1 MQQCGVP
8 IPPSPLSTPTFLP
21 VVTREG
27 RSLASRGLSLSG
39 GAGRSAGVTA
49 TAADGWKGRLP
60 SPLVLLPR
68 SSRCQARRRRRRN
81 GRTSSLL
88 LHPPAPERALLASP
102 SSDPSPRGLGTSS
115 GSAQGGAGA
124 GLLLGCRV
132 SMSDNQSW
140 NSSGSEEDPETESGP
155 PVERCGVLS
164 KWTNYIHG
172 WQDRWVVLKNN
183 TLSYYKSEDETEY
196 GCRGSIC
203 LSKAVITPHDFDECR
218 FDISVNDSV
227 WYLRAQDPDHRQQ
240 WIDAIEQ
247 HKTESGYG
255 SESSLRRHGSMVS
268 LVSGASGYSATSTS
282 SFKKGHSLREKL
294 AEMETFR
301 DILCRQVDTLQ
312 KFFDACAD
320 AVSKDELQRDKVV
333 EDDEDDF
340 PTTRSD
346 GDFLHNTNGN
356 KEKLFPHVT
365 PKGIN
370 GIDFKGEAI
379 TFKATTAGILATLSH
394 CIELMVKRE
403 DSWQKRLDKE
413 TEKKRRAEEGYKNAM
428 IELKKKSH
436 FGGPDYEEG
445 PNSLINEEEFF
456 DAVEAALDRQDK
468 IEEQSQSEK
477 VRLHWPTSLPSGD
490 AFSSV
495 GTHRFVQK
503 PYSRSSSMSSID
515 LVSASDDV
523 HRFSSQVEEM
533 VQNHM
538 TYSLQDVGGD
548 ANWQLVVEE
557 GEMKVY
563 RREVE
568 ENGIVLDP
576 LKATHAVKGV
586 TGHEVCNYF
595 WNVDVRNDWETTIE
609 NFHVVETL
617 ADNAIIVYQTH
628 KRVWPASQRDVLY
641 LSAIR
646 KIPAK
651 TENDPETWIVCNF
664 SVDHDSAPLNNRC
677 VRAKINIA
685 MICQTLVSP
694 PEGNHEISRDN
705 ILCKITYV
713 ANVNPGGWAPAS
725 VLRAVAK
732 REYPKFLK
740 RFTSYVQE
748 KTAGKPILF

>member
-1 MQQCGVP
+1 VYCNN
-8 IPPSPLSTPTFLP
+8 FWN
-21 VVTREG
+21 
-27 RSLASRGLSLSG
+27 SLSSNKSYLD
-39 GAGRSAGVTA
+39 RQ
-49 TAADGWKGRLP
+49 
-60 SPLVLLPR
+60 
-68 SSRCQARRRRRRN
+68 RC
-81 GRTSSLL
+81 
-88 LHPPAPERALLASP
+88 
-102 SSDPSPRGLGTSS
+102 
-115 GSAQGGAGA
+115 
-124 GLLLGCRV
+124 
-132 SMSDNQSW
+132 
-140 NSSGSEEDPETESGP
+140 
-155 PVERCGVLS
+155 
-164 KWTNYIHG
+164 
-172 WQDRWVVLKNN
+172 
-183 TLSYYKSEDETEY
+183 
-196 GCRGSIC
+196 
-203 LSKAVITPHDFDECR
+203 TPHFSAIVFKKYTRTQNTFFIGPHEFDECR
-218 FDISVNDSV
+218 LDISVNDSV
-227 WYLRAQDPDHRQQ
+227 WYLRAQDPERRNKWIEFIELHRVN
-240 WIDAIEQ
+240 
-247 HKTESGYG
+247 SGYG
-255 SESSLRRHGSMVS
+255 SESSLRRHGSMLS
-268 LVSGASGYSATSTS
+268 LTSATSGYSATSTS

-312 KFFDACAD
+312 KYFDSCAD
-320 AVSKDELQRDKVV
+320 VSKDELQRDKIV

-340 PTTRSD
+340 PNTRTD
-346 GDFLHNTNGN
+346 GEFLHNSNGS
-356 KEKLFPHVT
+356 KEKLFQSLN

-394 CIELMVKRE
+394 CIDLMVKRE

-413 TEKKRRAEEGYKNAM
+413 MEKRRRIEESYISALN
-428 IELKKKSH
+428 ELKKKSH

-445 PNSLINEEEFF
+445 PNSLINEDEFF

-468 IEEQSQSEK
+468 IEEQSQAEK
-477 VRLHWPTSLPSGD
+477 TRIE
-490 AFSSV
+490 
-495 GTHRFVQK
+495 
-503 PYSRSSSMSSID
+503 RSSPPPPEDIYSTSGS
-515 LVSASDDV
+515 
-523 HRFSSQVEEM
+523 HRFSDKVEEM

-576 LKATHAVKGV
+576 LKATHSVKGV
-586 TGHEVCNYF
+586 TGHEVCHYF
-595 WNVDVRNDWETTIE
+595 WDTMYRNDWETTIE
-609 NFHVVETL
+609 NFNVVERL
-617 ADNAIIVYQTH
+617 SDNAAIIYQTH

-641 LSAIR
+641 LSAMR
-646 KIPAK
+646 KILANN
-651 TENDPETWIVCNF
+651 ENDPDTWLVCNF
-664 SVDHDSAPLNNRC
+664 SVDHDEAQTSSRC

-694 PEGNHEISRDN
+694 PEGDKEISRDN

-748 KTAGKPILF
+748 KTSGKPILF

>member
-1 MQQCGVP
+1 MMWRRSPGR
-8 IPPSPLSTPTFLP
+8 PLSS
-21 VVTREG
+21 V
-27 RSLASRGLSLSG
+27 
-39 GAGRSAGVTA
+39 
-49 TAADGWKGRLP
+49 
-60 SPLVLLPR
+60 R
-68 SSRCQARRRRRRN
+68 SSARTPEISEQGCCQGFIN
-81 GRTSSLL
+81 NI
-88 LHPPAPERALLASP
+88 H
-102 SSDPSPRGLGTSS
+102 
-115 GSAQGGAGA
+115 Q
-124 GLLLGCRV
+124 
-132 SMSDNQSW
+132 
-140 NSSGSEEDPETESGP
+140 
-155 PVERCGVLS
+155 
-164 KWTNYIHG
+164 WTNYIHG

-203 LSKAVITPHDFDECR
+203 LSKAVITPHEFDECR

-227 WYLRAQDPDHRQQ
+227 WYLRAQDLDHRQH

-255 SESSLRRHGSMVS
+255 SESSLRRQGSMIS

-282 SFKKGHSLREKL
+282 SFKKGHSLCEKL

-312 KFFDACAD
+312 KYFDACAD
-320 AVSKDELQRDKVV
+320 AVSMDELERDKVV
-333 EDDEDDF
+333 EDDDDDF
-340 PTTRSD
+340 LTTHPD
-346 GDFLHNTNGN
+346 GDFLHSGNGS

-394 CIELMVKRE
+394 CIDLMVKRE

-413 TEKKRRAEEGYKNAM
+413 VEKRRRIEEAYKNALT
-428 IELKKKSH
+428 ELKKKSH

-468 IEEQSQSEK
+468 IEQSHCEK
-477 VRLHWPTSLPSGD
+477 VRLHWPTSPAPRD
-490 AFSSV
+490 AYPGM
-495 GTHRFVQK
+495 GTHRFVQS
-503 PYSRSSSMSSID
+503 PYSRSSSMSSTD
-515 LVSASDDV
+515 LVSASDV
-523 HRFSSQVEEM
+523 HRYSTQVEEM

-576 LKATHAVKGV
+576 LKATHSVKGV
-586 TGHEVCNYF
+586 TGHEVCHYF

-617 ADNAIIVYQTH
+617 ADDAIIVYQTH

-646 KIPAK
+646 MIPVV
-651 TENDPETWIVCNF
+651 TENDPDTWIVCNF
-664 SVDHDSAPLNNRC
+664 SVDHDSAPVNNRC

-694 PEGNHEISRDN
+694 PEGNREISRDN
-705 ILCKITYV
+705 IQCKITYV

-740 RFTSYVQE
+740 RFTLYVQE
-748 KTAGKPILF
+748 KTSGKSILF

>member
-1 MQQCGVP
+1 
-8 IPPSPLSTPTFLP
+8 
-21 VVTREG
+21 
-27 RSLASRGLSLSG
+27 
-39 GAGRSAGVTA
+39 
-49 TAADGWKGRLP
+49 
-60 SPLVLLPR
+60 
-68 SSRCQARRRRRRN
+68 
-81 GRTSSLL
+81 
-88 LHPPAPERALLASP
+88 
-102 SSDPSPRGLGTSS
+102 
-115 GSAQGGAGA
+115 
-124 GLLLGCRV
+124 
-132 SMSDNQSW
+132 MSDNQSW
-140 NSSGSEEDPETESGP
+140 NSSGSEEDLDTESGQ
-155 PVERCGVLS
+155 PVELGGVLS

-183 TLSYYKSEDETEY
+183 TLSYYKSEDEREY
-196 GCRGSIC
+196 GCRGSLC
-203 LSKAVITPHDFDECR
+203 LSKAVITPHEFDECR

-227 WYLRAQDPDHRQQ
+227 WYLRAQDPEHRRQ
-240 WIDAIEQ
+240 WIESIEL
-247 HKTESGYG
+247 HKAESGYG
-255 SESSLRRHGSMVS
+255 SESSLRRHGSMLS
-268 LVSGASGYSATSTS
+268 LTSAASGYSATSTS

-312 KFFDACAD
+312 KYFDACAD
-320 AVSKDELQRDKVV
+320 AVSKDEFQRDKVV

-340 PTTRSD
+340 PNTRPD
-346 GDFLHNTNGN
+346 GDFLHNNNGS
-356 KEKLFPHVT
+356 KEKLFPSVN

-379 TFKATTAGILATLSH
+379 TFKATTAGILSTLSH
-394 CIELMVKRE
+394 CIDLMMKRE

-413 TEKKRRAEEGYKNAM
+413 LEKRRRVEEAYKTAVS
-428 IELKKKSH
+428 ELKKKSH

-445 PNSLINEEEFF
+445 PNSLINEDEFF

-468 IEEQSQSEK
+468 IEEQVMPHAPGPEFSISD
-477 VRLHWPTSLPSGD
+477 VFFFFFFWGPLHNLGSG
-490 AFSSV
+490 S
-495 GTHRFVQK
+495 
-503 PYSRSSSMSSID
+503 

-523 HRFSSQVEEM
+523 HRFRMQVEEM
-533 VQNHM
+533 VQYHM
-538 TYSLQDVGGD
+538 SYSLQDVGGD

-586 TGHEVCNYF
+586 TGHEVCHYF
-595 WNVDVRNDWETTIE
+595 WNTEVRNDWETTIE
-609 NFHVVETL
+609 NFNVVETL
-617 ADNAIIVYQTH
+617 SDNAIIIYQTH

-646 KIPAK
+646 KIVANN
-651 TENDPETWIVCNF
+651 ENDPDTWLVCNF
-664 SVDHDSAPLNNRC
+664 SVDHENNPPTNRC
-677 VRAKINIA
+677 VRAKINVA

-694 PEGNHEISRDN
+694 PEGDKEISRDN

-740 RFTSYVQE
+740 RFTTYVQE
-748 KTAGKPILF
+748 KTAGKSILF

>member
-1 MQQCGVP
+1 
-8 IPPSPLSTPTFLP
+8 
-21 VVTREG
+21 
-27 RSLASRGLSLSG
+27 
-39 GAGRSAGVTA
+39 
-49 TAADGWKGRLP
+49 
-60 SPLVLLPR
+60 
-68 SSRCQARRRRRRN
+68 
-81 GRTSSLL
+81 
-88 LHPPAPERALLASP
+88 
-102 SSDPSPRGLGTSS
+102 
-115 GSAQGGAGA
+115 
-124 GLLLGCRV
+124 
-132 SMSDNQSW
+132 MSDNQSW
-140 NSSGSEEDPETESGP
+140 NSSGSEEDIEPREESGHL
-155 PVERCGVLS
+155 VGVGDLSGVLS

-183 TLSYYKSEDETEY
+183 TLSYYKSQDETEY
-196 GCRGSIC
+196 GCRGSLC
-203 LSKAVITPHDFDECR
+203 LSKAVITPHEFDECR
-218 FDISVNDSV
+218 LDISVNDSV
-227 WYLRAQDPDHRQQ
+227 WYLRAQDPEHRNQ
-240 WIDAIEQ
+240 WIDSIEL
-247 HKTESGYG
+247 HRADSGYG
-255 SESSLRRHGSMVS
+255 SESSLRRHGSMLS
-268 LVSGASGYSATSTS
+268 LTSATSGYSATSTS
-282 SFKKGHSLREKL
+282 SFRKGHSLREKL

-312 KFFDACAD
+312 KYFDSCAD
-320 AVSKDELQRDKVV
+320 AESKDELQRDKIV

-340 PTTRSD
+340 PNTRTD
-346 GDFLHNTNGN
+346 GEFLHNNNGS
-356 KEKLFPHVT
+356 KEKLFQSLS

-394 CIELMVKRE
+394 CIDLMVKRE
-403 DSWQKRLDKE
+403 DSWQRRLDKE
-413 TEKKRRAEEGYKNAM
+413 MEKRRRIEESYKSALN
-428 IELKKKSH
+428 ELKKKSH

-445 PNSLINEEEFF
+445 PNSLINEDEFF

-468 IEEQSQSEK
+468 IEEQCQTDK
-477 VRLHWPTSLPSGD
+477 VRI
-490 AFSSV
+490 
-495 GTHRFVQK
+495 Q
-503 PYSRSSSMSSID
+503 RSSPVPPADVYSS
-515 LVSASDDV
+515 SGS
-523 HRFSSQVEEM
+523 HRFSDKVEEM

-538 TYSLQDVGGD
+538 NYSLQDVGGD

-576 LKATHAVKGV
+576 LKATHSVKGV
-586 TGHEVCNYF
+586 TGHEVCHYF
-595 WNVDVRNDWETTIE
+595 WDTAYRNDWETTIE
-609 NFHVVETL
+609 NFNVVENL
-617 ADNAIIVYQTH
+617 SDNAAVIYQTH

-641 LSAIR
+641 LSAMR
-646 KIPAK
+646 KILANN
-651 TENDPETWIVCNF
+651 ENDPDTWLVCNF
-664 SVDHDSAPLNNRC
+664 SVDHDDAQPTSRC

-694 PEGNHEISRDN
+694 PEGDKEISRDN

>member
-1 MQQCGVP
+1 
-8 IPPSPLSTPTFLP
+8 
-21 VVTREG
+21 
-27 RSLASRGLSLSG
+27 
-39 GAGRSAGVTA
+39 
-49 TAADGWKGRLP
+49 
-60 SPLVLLPR
+60 
-68 SSRCQARRRRRRN
+68 
-81 GRTSSLL
+81 
-88 LHPPAPERALLASP
+88 
-102 SSDPSPRGLGTSS
+102 
-115 GSAQGGAGA
+115 
-124 GLLLGCRV
+124 
-132 SMSDNQSW
+132 MSDNQSW
-140 NSSGSEEDPETESGP
+140 NSSGSEEDLETEPGP
-155 PVERCGVLS
+155 HGGVAEFSGVLS

-183 TLSYYKSEDETEY
+183 TLSYYKSQDEREY
-196 GCRGSIC
+196 GCRGSLC
-203 LSKAVITPHDFDECR
+203 LSKAVITPHEFDECR
-218 FDISVNDSV
+218 LDISVNDSV
-227 WYLRAQDPDHRQQ
+227 WYLRAMDPEHRNQ
-240 WIDAIEQ
+240 WIDSIEQ
-247 HKTESGYG
+247 HRVESGYG
-255 SESSLRRHGSMVS
+255 SESSLRRHGSMLS
-268 LVSGASGYSATSTS
+268 LTSATSSYSATSTS
-282 SFKKGHSLREKL
+282 SFKKGHSLQEKL

-312 KFFDACAD
+312 KYFDACSD
-320 AVSKDELQRDKVV
+320 AVSKDELQRDKIV

-340 PTTRSD
+340 PTTRPD
-346 GDFLHNTNGN
+346 GEFLHNNHNGSR
-356 KEKLFPHVT
+356 EKLFQSLST
-365 PKGIN
+365 KGIN

-394 CIELMVKRE
+394 CLDLMVKRE
-403 DSWQKRLDKE
+403 DSWQRRLDKE
-413 TEKKRRAEEGYKNAM
+413 TEKRRRVEEAYKTALS
-428 IELKKKSH
+428 ELKKKSH

-445 PNSLINEEEFF
+445 PNSLINEDEFF

-468 IEEQSQSEK
+468 IEEQTQTEK
-477 VRLHWPTSLPSGD
+477 SRIQRLSPMPSLD
-490 AFSSV
+490 AYSV
-495 GTHRFVQK
+495 MGTHRFAEK
-503 PYSRSSSMSSID
+503 
-515 LVSASDDV
+515 
-523 HRFSSQVEEM
+523 VEEM
-533 VQNHM
+533 VQSHM

-586 TGHEVCNYF
+586 TGHEVCHYF
-595 WNVDVRNDWETTIE
+595 WDTDVRNDWESDKIR
-609 NFHVVETL
+609 ET
-617 ADNAIIVYQTH
+617 DSET
-628 KRVWPASQRDVLY
+628 RVWPASQRDVLY

-646 KIPAK
+646 KIIANN
-651 TENDPETWIVCNF
+651 ENDPDTWLVCNF
-664 SVDHDSAPLNNRC
+664 SVDHDNPSSRC

-694 PEGNHEISRDN
+694 PEGDKEISRDN

>member
-1 MQQCGVP
+1 
-8 IPPSPLSTPTFLP
+8 
-21 VVTREG
+21 
-27 RSLASRGLSLSG
+27 
-39 GAGRSAGVTA
+39 
-49 TAADGWKGRLP
+49 
-60 SPLVLLPR
+60 
-68 SSRCQARRRRRRN
+68 
-81 GRTSSLL
+81 
-88 LHPPAPERALLASP
+88 
-102 SSDPSPRGLGTSS
+102 
-115 GSAQGGAGA
+115 
-124 GLLLGCRV
+124 
-132 SMSDNQSW
+132 MSDNQSW
-140 NSSGSEEDPETESGP
+140 NSSGSEEDIEPREESGHL
-155 PVERCGVLS
+155 VGVVDLSGVLS

-183 TLSYYKSEDETEY
+183 TLSYYKSQDETEY
-196 GCRGSIC
+196 GCRGSLC
-203 LSKAVITPHDFDECR
+203 LSKAVITPHEFDECR
-218 FDISVNDSV
+218 LDISVNDSV
-227 WYLRAQDPDHRQQ
+227 WYLRAQDPEHRHQ
-240 WIDAIEQ
+240 WIDAIELHRSIREGRQ
-247 HKTESGYG
+247 EKGGVQGTIIIPPPLADSGYG
-255 SESSLRRHGSMVS
+255 SESSLRRHGSMLS
-268 LVSGASGYSATSTS
+268 LTSATSGYSATSTS
-282 SFKKGHSLREKL
+282 SFRKGHSLREKL

-312 KFFDACAD
+312 KYFDGCAD

-340 PTTRSD
+340 PNTRTD
-346 GDFLHNTNGN
+346 GEFLHNNNNNNGS
-356 KEKLFPHVT
+356 KEKLFQSLSH
-365 PKGIN
+365 KGIN

-394 CIELMVKRE
+394 CIDLMVKRE
-403 DSWQKRLDKE
+403 DSWQRRLDKE
-413 TEKKRRAEEGYKNAM
+413 MEKRRRIEESYKSALN
-428 IELKKKSH
+428 ELKKKSH

-445 PNSLINEEEFF
+445 PNSLINEDEFF

-468 IEEQSQSEK
+468 IEEQSQTEK
-477 VRLHWPTSLPSGD
+477 TRI
-490 AFSSV
+490 
-495 GTHRFVQK
+495 Q
-503 PYSRSSSMSSID
+503 RSSPVPPSDIYSS
-515 LVSASDDV
+515 SGS
-523 HRFSSQVEEM
+523 HRFSDKVEEM

-576 LKATHAVKGV
+576 LKATHSVKGV
-586 TGHEVCNYF
+586 TGHEVCHYF
-595 WNVDVRNDWETTIE
+595 WDTAYRNDWETTIE
-609 NFHVVETL
+609 NFNVVESL
-617 ADNAIIVYQTH
+617 SENAVVVYQTH

-641 LSAIR
+641 LSAMR
-646 KIPAK
+646 KILANN
-651 TENDPETWIVCNF
+651 ENDPDTWLVCNF
-664 SVDHDSAPLNNRC
+664 SVDHDDAQPSSRC

-694 PEGNHEISRDN
+694 PEGDKEISRDN
-705 ILCKITYV
+705 ITCKITYV

>member
-1 MQQCGVP
+1 
-8 IPPSPLSTPTFLP
+8 
-21 VVTREG
+21 
-27 RSLASRGLSLSG
+27 
-39 GAGRSAGVTA
+39 
-49 TAADGWKGRLP
+49 
-60 SPLVLLPR
+60 
-68 SSRCQARRRRRRN
+68 
-81 GRTSSLL
+81 
-88 LHPPAPERALLASP
+88 
-102 SSDPSPRGLGTSS
+102 
-115 GSAQGGAGA
+115 
-124 GLLLGCRV
+124 
-132 SMSDNQSW
+132 MSDNQSW
-140 NSSGSEEDPETESGP
+140 NSSGSEEDIEPREDYGH
-155 PVERCGVLS
+155 PVGVVEFSGVLS

-183 TLSYYKSEDETEY
+183 TLSYYKSQDETEY
-196 GCRGSIC
+196 GCRGSLC
-203 LSKAVITPHDFDECR
+203 LSKAVITPHEFDECR
-218 FDISVNDSV
+218 LDISVNDSV
-227 WYLRAQDPDHRQQ
+227 WYLRAQDPERRNKWIEFIELHRSIREGRRQKGGIQ
-240 WIDAIEQ
+240 GTIIIPSPLAD
-247 HKTESGYG
+247 SGYG
-255 SESSLRRHGSMVS
+255 SESSLRRHGSMLS
-268 LVSGASGYSATSTS
+268 LTSATSGYSATSTS

-312 KFFDACAD
+312 KYFDSCSD
-320 AVSKDELQRDKVV
+320 VSKDELQRDKLV

-340 PTTRSD
+340 PNTRTD
-346 GDFLHNTNGN
+346 GEFLHNNNGS
-356 KEKLFPHVT
+356 KEKLFQSLN

-394 CIELMVKRE
+394 CIDLMAKRE

-413 TEKKRRAEEGYKNAM
+413 MEKRRRIEESYKSALN
-428 IELKKKSH
+428 ELKKKSH

-445 PNSLINEEEFF
+445 PNSLINEDEFF

-468 IEEQSQSEK
+468 IEEQSQAEK
-477 VRLHWPTSLPSGD
+477 TRIE
-490 AFSSV
+490 
-495 GTHRFVQK
+495 
-503 PYSRSSSMSSID
+503 RSSPPPPEDIYSTSGS
-515 LVSASDDV
+515 
-523 HRFSSQVEEM
+523 HRFSNKVEEM

-576 LKATHAVKGV
+576 LKATHSVKGV
-586 TGHEVCNYF
+586 TGHEVCHYF
-595 WNVDVRNDWETTIE
+595 WDTMYRNDWETTIE
-609 NFHVVETL
+609 NFNVVERL
-617 ADNAIIVYQTH
+617 SDNAAIIYQTH

-641 LSAIR
+641 LSAMR
-646 KIPAK
+646 KIL
-651 TENDPETWIVCNF
+651 TNNENDPDTWLVCNF
-664 SVDHDSAPLNNRC
+664 SVDHDEAQPSSRC

-694 PEGNHEISRDN
+694 PEGDKEIGRDN

-748 KTAGKPILF
+748 KTSGKPILF

>member
-1 MQQCGVP
+1 M
-8 IPPSPLSTPTFLP
+8 S
-21 VVTREG
+21 E
-27 RSLASRGLSLSG
+27 
-39 GAGRSAGVTA
+39 
-49 TAADGWKGRLP
+49 K
-60 SPLVLLPR
+60 
-68 SSRCQARRRRRRN
+68 SS
-81 GRTSSLL
+81 
-88 LHPPAPERALLASP
+88 
-102 SSDPSPRGLGTSS
+102 SS
-115 GSAQGGAGA
+115 GSDED
-124 GLLLGCRV
+124 V
-132 SMSDNQSW
+132 
-140 NSSGSEEDPETESGP
+140 DPESGQ
-155 PVERCGVLS
+155 PVELGGILS

-183 TLSYYKSEDETEY
+183 TLSYYKSQDEREY
-196 GCRGSIC
+196 GCRGSLC
-203 LSKAVITPHDFDECR
+203 LSKAVITPHEFDECR

-227 WYLRAQDPDHRQQ
+227 WYLRAEDPEHRLQ
-240 WIDAIEQ
+240 WIESIEL
-247 HKTESGYG
+247 HKAESGYG
-255 SESSLRRHGSMVS
+255 SETSLRRHGSMLS
-268 LVSGASGYSATSTS
+268 LTSAASALSATSTS
-282 SFKKGHSLREKL
+282 SFKKGHRLREKL

-312 KFFDACAD
+312 KYFDSCAD
-320 AVSKDELQRDKVV
+320 AVSKDEFQRDRVV
-333 EDDEDDF
+333 EEDEDDF
-340 PTTRSD
+340 PATTRSD
-346 GDFLHNTNGN
+346 GEYNHNNNGS
-356 KEKLFPHVT
+356 KEKLFSPAS

-379 TFKATTAGILATLSH
+379 TFKATTAGILSTLSH

-413 TEKKRRAEEGYKNAM
+413 LEKRRRVEDAYKSAVH
-428 IELKKKSH
+428 ELKKKSH
-436 FGGPDYEEG
+436 YGGPDYEEG
-445 PNSLINEEEFF
+445 PNSLINEDEFF

-468 IEEQSQSEK
+468 IEEQCQSEK
-477 VRLHWPTSLPSGD
+477 TRNTSS
-490 AFSSV
+490 SSV
-495 GTHRFVQK
+495 SLDAYSAIGTHRFANK
-503 PYSRSSSMSSID
+503 
-515 LVSASDDV
+515 
-523 HRFSSQVEEM
+523 VEEM

-548 ANWQLVVEE
+548 ANWQLVIEE

-576 LKATHAVKGV
+576 LKATHSVKGV
-586 TGHEVCNYF
+586 TGHEVCHYF
-595 WNVDVRNDWETTIE
+595 WDTDVRMDWETTIE
-609 NFHVVETL
+609 NFNVVEKL
-617 ADNAIIVYQTH
+617 SENAIIVYQTH

-646 KIPAK
+646 KIMA
-651 TENDPETWIVCNF
+651 TNENDPDTWLVCNF
-664 SVDHDSAPLNNRC
+664 SVDHNNAPPTNRC
-677 VRAKINIA
+677 VRAKINVA

-694 PEGNHEISRDN
+694 PEGDKEISRDN

>member
-1 MQQCGVP
+1 
-8 IPPSPLSTPTFLP
+8 
-21 VVTREG
+21 
-27 RSLASRGLSLSG
+27 
-39 GAGRSAGVTA
+39 
-49 TAADGWKGRLP
+49 
-60 SPLVLLPR
+60 
-68 SSRCQARRRRRRN
+68 
-81 GRTSSLL
+81 
-88 LHPPAPERALLASP
+88 
-102 SSDPSPRGLGTSS
+102 
-115 GSAQGGAGA
+115 
-124 GLLLGCRV
+124 
-132 SMSDNQSW
+132 MSDNQSW
-140 NSSGSEEDPETESGP
+140 NSSGSEEDLDTESGQ
-155 PVERCGVLS
+155 PVELGGVLS

-183 TLSYYKSEDETEY
+183 TLSYYKSEDEREY
-196 GCRGSIC
+196 GCRGSLC
-203 LSKAVITPHDFDECR
+203 LSKAVITPHEFDECR

-227 WYLRAQDPDHRQQ
+227 WYLRAQDPEHRRQ
-240 WIDAIEQ
+240 WIESIEL
-247 HKTESGYG
+247 HKAESGYG
-255 SESSLRRHGSMVS
+255 SESSLRRHGSMLS
-268 LVSGASGYSATSTS
+268 LTSAASGYSATSTS

-312 KFFDACAD
+312 KYFDACAD
-320 AVSKDELQRDKVV
+320 AVSKDEFQRDKVV

-340 PTTRSD
+340 PNTRPD
-346 GDFLHNTNGN
+346 GDFLHNNNGS
-356 KEKLFPHVT
+356 KEKLFPSVN

-379 TFKATTAGILATLSH
+379 TFKATTAGILSTLSH
-394 CIELMVKRE
+394 CIDLMMKRE

-413 TEKKRRAEEGYKNAM
+413 LEKRRRVEEAYKTAVS
-428 IELKKKSH
+428 ELKKKSH

-445 PNSLINEEEFF
+445 PNSLINEDEFF

-468 IEEQSQSEK
+468 IEEQSEK
-477 VRLHWPTSLPSGD
+477 SRIHRPTAVPSGD
-490 AFSSV
+490 TYSTI
-495 GTHRFVQK
+495 GTHRLAQK
-503 PYSRSSSMSSID
+503 VATQLILSLSV
-515 LVSASDDV
+515 L
-523 HRFSSQVEEM
+523 QVEEM
-533 VQNHM
+533 VQYHM
-538 TYSLQDVGGD
+538 SYSLQDVGGD

-586 TGHEVCNYF
+586 TGHEVCHYF
-595 WNVDVRNDWETTIE
+595 WNTEVRNDWETTIE
-609 NFHVVETL
+609 NFNVVETL
-617 ADNAIIVYQTH
+617 SDNAIIIYQTH

-646 KIPAK
+646 KIVANN
-651 TENDPETWIVCNF
+651 ENDPDTWLVCNF
-664 SVDHDSAPLNNRC
+664 SVDHENNPPTNRC
-677 VRAKINIA
+677 VRAKINVA

-694 PEGNHEISRDN
+694 PEGDKEISRDN

-740 RFTSYVQE
+740 RFTTYVQE
-748 KTAGKPILF
+748 KTAGKSILF

>member
-1 MQQCGVP
+1 
-8 IPPSPLSTPTFLP
+8 
-21 VVTREG
+21 
-27 RSLASRGLSLSG
+27 
-39 GAGRSAGVTA
+39 
-49 TAADGWKGRLP
+49 
-60 SPLVLLPR
+60 
-68 SSRCQARRRRRRN
+68 
-81 GRTSSLL
+81 
-88 LHPPAPERALLASP
+88 
-102 SSDPSPRGLGTSS
+102 
-115 GSAQGGAGA
+115 
-124 GLLLGCRV
+124 
-132 SMSDNQSW
+132 MSDNQS
-140 NSSGSEEDPETESGP
+140 SSGSDEDFEPREELGH
-155 PVERCGVLS
+155 PVGIAEFSGVLS

-183 TLSYYKSEDETEY
+183 TLSYYKSQDETEY
-196 GCRGSIC
+196 GCRGSLC
-203 LSKAVITPHDFDECR
+203 LSKAVITPHEFDECR
-218 FDISVNDSV
+218 LDISVNDSV
-227 WYLRAQDPDHRQQ
+227 WYLRAQDPEHRHK
-240 WIDAIEQ
+240 WIDSVELHRSIREGRREKGGIQGTIIIPPPLAD
-247 HKTESGYG
+247 SGYG
-255 SESSLRRHGSMVS
+255 SESSLRRHGSMLS
-268 LVSGASGYSATSTS
+268 LTSATSGYSATSTS

-312 KFFDACAD
+312 KYFDSCAD
-320 AVSKDELQRDKVV
+320 GVSKDELQRDKIV

-340 PTTRSD
+340 PNTRTD
-346 GDFLHNTNGN
+346 GEFLHNNNGS
-356 KEKLFPHVT
+356 KEKLFQSLS

-394 CIELMVKRE
+394 CIDLMVKRE

-413 TEKKRRAEEGYKNAM
+413 MERRRRIEDGYKSTLN
-428 IELKKKSH
+428 ELKKKSH

-445 PNSLINEEEFF
+445 PNSLINEDEFF

-468 IEEQSQSEK
+468 IEEQSQTEK
-477 VRLHWPTSLPSGD
+477 TRIQR
-490 AFSSV
+490 SSPV
-495 GTHRFVQK
+495 PPADVYSSSGTHRF
-503 PYSRSSSMSSID
+503 
-515 LVSASDDV
+515 SDK
-523 HRFSSQVEEM
+523 VEEM

-576 LKATHAVKGV
+576 LKATHSVKGV
-586 TGHEVCNYF
+586 TGHELCHYF
-595 WNVDVRNDWETTIE
+595 WDTAYRNDWETTIE
-609 NFHVVETL
+609 NFNVVETL
-617 ADNAIIVYQTH
+617 SDSAVITYQTH

-641 LSAIR
+641 LSAMR
-646 KIPAK
+646 KILANN
-651 TENDPETWIVCNF
+651 ENDPDTWLVCNF
-664 SVDHDSAPLNNRC
+664 SVDHEDAQPTNKC

-694 PEGNHEISRDN
+694 PEGDKEISRDN

>member
-1 MQQCGVP
+1 M
-8 IPPSPLSTPTFLP
+8 S
-21 VVTREG
+21 E
-27 RSLASRGLSLSG
+27 
-39 GAGRSAGVTA
+39 
-49 TAADGWKGRLP
+49 K
-60 SPLVLLPR
+60 
-68 SSRCQARRRRRRN
+68 SS
-81 GRTSSLL
+81 
-88 LHPPAPERALLASP
+88 
-102 SSDPSPRGLGTSS
+102 SS
-115 GSAQGGAGA
+115 GSDED
-124 GLLLGCRV
+124 V
-132 SMSDNQSW
+132 
-140 NSSGSEEDPETESGP
+140 DPESGQ
-155 PVERCGVLS
+155 PVELGGVLS

-183 TLSYYKSEDETEY
+183 TLSYYKSEDEREY
-196 GCRGSIC
+196 GCRGSLC
-203 LSKAVITPHDFDECR
+203 LSKAVITPHEFDECR

-227 WYLRAQDPDHRQQ
+227 WYLRAEDPEHRLQ
-240 WIDAIEQ
+240 WIESIEL
-247 HKTESGYG
+247 HKAESGYG
-255 SESSLRRHGSMVS
+255 SETSLRRHGSMLS
-268 LVSGASGYSATSTS
+268 LTSAASALSATSTS
-282 SFKKGHSLREKL
+282 SFKKGHRLREKL

-312 KFFDACAD
+312 KYFDSCAD
-320 AVSKDELQRDKVV
+320 AVSKDEFQRDR
-333 EDDEDDF
+333 EEEEDEDDF
-340 PTTRSD
+340 STTTRPDSEYN
-346 GDFLHNTNGN
+346 HNNNGS
-356 KEKLFPHVT
+356 KEKLFPPT
-365 PKGIN
+365 SPKGMN

-379 TFKATTAGILATLSH
+379 TFKATTAGILSTLSH

-413 TEKKRRAEEGYKNAM
+413 LEKRRRVEDAYKSAM
-428 IELKKKSH
+428 NELKKKSH
-436 FGGPDYEEG
+436 YGGPDYEEG
-445 PNSLINEEEFF
+445 PNSLINEDEFF

-468 IEEQSQSEK
+468 IEEQCQSEK
-477 VRLHWPTSLPSGD
+477 VRIPRLTPVPPGD
-490 AFSSV
+490 AYSTI
-495 GTHRFVQK
+495 GTHRYATK
-503 PYSRSSSMSSID
+503 
-515 LVSASDDV
+515 
-523 HRFSSQVEEM
+523 VEEM

-548 ANWQLVVEE
+548 ANWQLVIEE

-586 TGHEVCNYF
+586 TGHEVCHYF
-595 WNVDVRNDWETTIE
+595 WDTAVRLDWETTIE
-609 NFHVVETL
+609 NFNVVETL
-617 ADNAIIVYQTH
+617 SDNAVIVYQTH

-646 KIPAK
+646 KILA
-651 TENDPETWIVCNF
+651 TNENDPDTWLVCNF
-664 SVDHDSAPLNNRC
+664 SVDHDNAAPTNRC
-677 VRAKINIA
+677 VRAKINVA

-694 PEGNHEISRDN
+694 PEGDKEISRDN

>member
-1 MQQCGVP
+1 M
-8 IPPSPLSTPTFLP
+8 S
-21 VVTREG
+21 E
-27 RSLASRGLSLSG
+27 
-39 GAGRSAGVTA
+39 
-49 TAADGWKGRLP
+49 K
-60 SPLVLLPR
+60 
-68 SSRCQARRRRRRN
+68 SS
-81 GRTSSLL
+81 
-88 LHPPAPERALLASP
+88 
-102 SSDPSPRGLGTSS
+102 SS
-115 GSAQGGAGA
+115 GSDED
-124 GLLLGCRV
+124 V
-132 SMSDNQSW
+132 
-140 NSSGSEEDPETESGP
+140 DPESGQ
-155 PVERCGVLS
+155 PVELGGVLS

-183 TLSYYKSEDETEY
+183 TLSYYKSEDEREY
-196 GCRGSIC
+196 GCRGSLC
-203 LSKAVITPHDFDECR
+203 LSKAVITPHEFDECR

-227 WYLRAQDPDHRQQ
+227 WYLRAEDPEHRLQ
-240 WIDAIEQ
+240 WIESIEL
-247 HKTESGYG
+247 HKAESGYG
-255 SESSLRRHGSMVS
+255 SETSLRRHGSMLS
-268 LVSGASGYSATSTS
+268 LTSAASALSATSTS
-282 SFKKGHSLREKL
+282 SFKKGHRLREKL

-312 KFFDACAD
+312 KYFDSCAD
-320 AVSKDELQRDKVV
+320 VVSKDEFQRDREV
-333 EDDEDDF
+333 EEDEEDF
-340 PTTRSD
+340 PTTTRPD
-346 GDFLHNTNGN
+346 GEYNHNNNGS
-356 KEKLFPHVT
+356 KEKLFPPAS
-365 PKGIN
+365 PKGMN

-379 TFKATTAGILATLSH
+379 TFKATTAGILSTLSH

-413 TEKKRRAEEGYKNAM
+413 LEKRRRIEDAYKSAM
-428 IELKKKSH
+428 NELKKKSH
-436 FGGPDYEEG
+436 YGGPDYEEG
-445 PNSLINEEEFF
+445 PNSLINEDEFF

-468 IEEQSQSEK
+468 IEEQCQSEK
-477 VRLHWPTSLPSGD
+477 VRIPRLTPVPPGD
-490 AFSSV
+490 AYSTI
-495 GTHRFVQK
+495 GTHRFATK
-503 PYSRSSSMSSID
+503 PHSISSSLSSVE
-515 LVSASDDV
+515 LVSASDDI
-523 HRFSSQVEEM
+523 HRFSAQVEEM

-548 ANWQLVVEE
+548 ANWQLVIEE

-586 TGHEVCNYF
+586 TGHEVCHYF
-595 WNVDVRNDWETTIE
+595 WDTAVRLDWETTIE
-609 NFHVVETL
+609 NFNVVETL
-617 ADNAIIVYQTH
+617 SDNAVIVYQTH

-646 KIPAK
+646 KILA
-651 TENDPETWIVCNF
+651 TNENDPDTWLVCNF
-664 SVDHDSAPLNNRC
+664 SVDHDNAPPTNRC
-677 VRAKINIA
+677 VRAKINVA

-694 PEGNHEISRDN
+694 PEGDKGISRDN